1 MICNIIY
8 HHKAM
13 PTGRYPHPRLE
24 LDETKKT
31 GKLTI
36 PTSSTHQMIPPS
48 QISIRTINS
57 TSSSSSIEP
66 PTINRQY
73 SKPTSL
79 RRSWSSSLLSPTT
92 QYQEKQLPT
101 INEDASYTS
110 DKCYS
115 SSYCWCCF
123 PTPDVCDIQ
132 LILPSFIG
140 RSETRTTNNRKN
152 LYEI

>member
-1 MICNIIY
+1 
-8 HHKAM
+8 M
-13 PTGRYPHPRLE
+13 PTGRYPHPQ
-24 LDETKKT
+24 LDETKTKKT

-36 PTSSTHQMIPPS
+36 STSTTTTHQMIPPS
-48 QISIRTINS
+48 QISIRAINS
-57 TSSSSSIEP
+57 SSCSSSSSIEP

-79 RRSWSSSLLSPTT
+79 KSWSSLLSPTT
-92 QYQEKQLPT
+92 QQVDKQLPT
-101 INEDASYTS
+101 INEDASYSS
-110 DKCYS
+110 DKCY

-123 PTPDVCDIQ
+123 TTPDVCDIQ

-140 RSETRTTNNRKN
+140 RSETRTTNRNDK